1 MNDIEFAHRVSPQLG
16 VLYEQ
21 AKELAPTT
29 PGHALTFLRSFA
41 VIFCET
47 LDPNSRHEQTLS
59 SKITSALTSGLAS
72 EKVLARLRLLQSSGN
87 KAAHPEEYDWTTLD
101 LPAIVEEGLSA
112 ARYLLEHL
120 YWLTQGSATLP
131 VYTIT
136 EATQHSQMM
145 LSFRAVFE
153 EDSEARYTL
162 GIHFKEMADRLKDT
176 DVMFYADDGYGFNSR
191 PAINQAIHWF
201 KVAADSSHVGAMFE
215 YGSYLAQLKVD
226 GMVDERRSG
235 AFYVAK
241 ASNEG
246 HADAQVLMGDFYFSG
261 SDFFEMDLTCAR
273 ESYLQAAAQ
282 SHPRALAQLG
292 KMHERGLGGPIDFDA
307 ALQCSL
313 QSAAA
318 GFPQAQFHLYTLH
331 LQGQA
336 FVGDEPRA
344 INWLIA
350 AAEQNYPDAM
360 LALADLIT
368 QKRVP
373 GRGIIE
379 AQALYEQC
387 IHTQSTR
394 VKSLYALANQLST
407 HTEEL
412 DVTNKAL
419 SYAFSC
425 KDEILNN
432 PDYQYLLQGCEEII
446 RTLWVRINESMVRTY
461 PQLANQVP
469 VVPYIPHRPTYSGPS
484 VGRNVPCPCG
494 SQKKYKH
501 CCI

>member
-1 MNDIEFAHRVSPQLG
+1 MNDVDFALSVSPQLG
-16 VLYEQ
+16 ELYRQ
-21 AKELAPTT
+21 AKDLAPIT

-47 LDPNSRHEQTLS
+47 LDPNTKPEQNLNSRINSTLN
-59 SKITSALTSGLAS
+59 SGLAS

-101 LPAIVEEGLSA
+101 LPAMVEEGLSA

-120 YWLTQGSATLP
+120 YWLAQGSATQP
-131 VYTIT
+131 VYTVT
-136 EATQHSQMM
+136 EDTVHSQMK

-162 GIHFKEMADRLKDT
+162 GIHFKEMADRLNAT
-176 DVMFYADDGYGFNSR
+176 DVMFYADNGYGFNSR
-191 PAINQAIHWF
+191 PVINQAIHWF
-201 KVAADSSHVGAMFE
+201 QIAADSSHAGAMFE
-215 YGSYLAQLKVD
+215 YGSYLTQLKGD
-226 GMVDERRSG
+226 GIVDERRKG
-235 AFYVAK
+235 ALYVAR

-246 HADAQVLMGDFYFSG
+246 HADAQALMGDFYFSG
-261 SDFFEMDLTCAR
+261 PDFFEKDLKYAR
-273 ESYLQAAAQ
+273 ESYLQAASQ

-292 KMHERGLGGPIDFDA
+292 LMHERGLGGPIDFDA

-331 LQGQA
+331 IQGQA

-350 AAEQNYPDAM
+350 AAEQKYPDAM

-373 GRGIIE
+373 GRTIIE

-387 IHTQSTR
+387 IYTPGTR
-394 VKSLYALANQLST
+394 VKSLYALADQLST
-407 HTEEL
+407 HTEEF
-412 DVTNKAL
+412 DVMNKAL

-432 PDYQYLLQGCEEII
+432 PEYQYLLQGCEEII
-446 RTLWVRINESMVRTY
+446 RTLWIRINESLVRTY
-461 PQLANQVP
+461 PQLANPVP
-469 VVPYIPHRPTYSGPS
+469 VVPYIPHRLTYSGPS